1 MARLVLLERDGVLTG
16 DRPGGIRNP
25 ADLALL
31 PGAGAAIRRLNEAG
45 VKAAVVTHQPLLGQ
59 GPLDLAMVLRLHDHL
74 RDLLQRE
81 GARLDRIEHVGPNRG
96 GPPAPPALAPIR
108 SLLQDFRCPPYEAV
122 LIGHAL
128 DELQAAT
135 AAGIA
140 RILVQTGRGRATQAA
155 GIPREV
161 MPLRVAG
168 DLAAAVDLVL
178 GGGREEG

>member
-1 MARLVLLERDGVLTG
+1 MARLVLLERDGVLTA

-25 ADLALL
+25 GDLALL
-31 PGAGAAIRRLNEAG
+31 PGAGAALRRLNEAG
-45 VKAAVVTHQPLLGQ
+45 VKTAVVTHQPLLGQ

-81 GARLDRIEHVGPNRG
+81 GARLDRIEHVGPNQG

-108 SLLQDFRCPPYEAV
+108 SLMQDFRCPPYEAV

-140 RILVQTGRGRATQAA
+140 RILVQSGRGRATQAA

-178 GGGREEG
+178 GGGREDG